1 MLVQGIPSSASIAM
15 TTSTAEGCSEI
26 ILMGRQGERV
36 EDVF

>member
-1 MLVQGIPSSASIAM
+1 MAPTGRISASIAM

-26 ILMGRQGERV
+26 ILREREGKRV